1 MESGAASVRSKE
13 DEGGLEYRDKVA
25 GFGIAR
31 GLS

>member
-25 GFGIAR
+25 DFGIAR